1 MREKVEAQ
9 GGVSDPA
16 AGTLGTRGVRVLGW
30 AAGERESSAEILS
43 GAPQPG
49 RAVEGSMTSKTKR
62 LYEEQSCVRR

>member
-16 AGTLGTRGVRVLGW
+16 TGALGTRGVRVLGW
-30 AAGERESSAEILS
+30 AAGEREPPGETLS

-49 RAVEGSMTSKTKR
+49 RAVEGSLVSKPR
-62 LYEEQSCVRR
+62 DNMRSNHA